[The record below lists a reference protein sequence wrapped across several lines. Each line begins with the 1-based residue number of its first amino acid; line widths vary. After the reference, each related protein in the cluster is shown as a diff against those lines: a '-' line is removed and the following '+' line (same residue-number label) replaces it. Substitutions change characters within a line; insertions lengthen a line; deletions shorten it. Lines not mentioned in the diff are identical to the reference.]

1 MPALEP
7 GQWQALSPY
16 LDEALELSPERLP
29 AWLESIRDQNPSL
42 ATDLHTLLKE
52 HEALGNEGFLQ
63 AGAAI
68 SCPAPLTGQRVG
80 AYALESVI
88 AKEEW
93 GQFGLR
99 GEATADSRDERR
111 LSS

>member
-68 SCPAPLTGQRVG
+68 SCPAPRV
-80 AYALESVI
+80 L
-88 AKEEW
+88 
-93 GQFGLR
+93 
-99 GEATADSRDERR
+99 
-111 LSS
+111 